1 MSKNLDKI
9 EDILQ
14 KDKNI
19 TKADYEEIK
28 RLYDKLPLE
37 ELGMEIVIYGVLS
50 RLYLEKQIDFEPTQ
64 LDFDT

>member
-37 ELGMEIVIYGVLS
+37 IGVILS
-50 RLYLEKQIDFEPTQ
+50 YFKRSPL
-64 LDFDT
+64 

>member
-9 EDILQ
+9 ENILQ

-19 TKADYEEIK
+19 TKDDYEEIK

-37 ELGMEIVIYGVLS
+37 ELGMDIVIYGALS

>member
-37 ELGMEIVIYGVLS
+37 ELGMDIVIYGVLS
-50 RLYLEKQIDFEPTQ
+50 RLYLEKKIDFEPTQ

>member
-9 EDILQ
+9 ENILQ

-19 TKADYEEIK
+19 TKDDYEEIK

-37 ELGMEIVIYGVLS
+37 ELGMDIVIYGVLS

-64 LDFDT
+64 LNFDT

>member
-9 EDILQ
+9 ENILQ

-19 TKADYEEIK
+19 TKDDYEEIK

-37 ELGMEIVIYGVLS
+37 ELGMDIVIYGVLS

>member
-9 EDILQ
+9 KDILQ

-37 ELGMEIVIYGVLS
+37 ELGMDIVIYGVLS

>member
-37 ELGMEIVIYGVLS
+37 ELGMDIVIYGVLS